1 MAKRDKD
8 YENRMAGYIA
18 AYNLAKTKGIEAL
31 GKDLKIR
38 NVLKVDI
45 GVPEKLMREQF
56 EYLSANVYA
65 NTMTSVA
72 WTLHDVFGF
81 GKERIHKF
89 KKAFDKVVKDSYD
102 LDYLGEHYVRL
113 EDFALELN
121 KKYDLGIDYMRV
133 AVSQELLDEDRE
145 AYRMCKIDRVLQ
157 ELRENG
163 YEDAAF
169 FIEKK
174 LY

>member
-18 AYNLAKTKGIEAL
+18 AYNIAKTKGVEAL
-31 GKDLKIR
+31 EKDLKIR

-45 GVPEKLMREQF
+45 GVPEKTMREQI
-56 EYLSANVYA
+56 EYLSSNVYA
-65 NTMTSVA
+65 NTLTAVG

-81 GKERIHKF
+81 GRERIHKF
-89 KKAFDKVVKDSYD
+89 KNAFDKVVKDSYD
-102 LDYLGEHYVRL
+102 LDWLGEHYVKL

-133 AVSQELLDEDRE
+133 AVSQELLDEDRPS
-145 AYRMCKIDRVLQ
+145 YRMCKIDRVLQ

-163 YEDAAF
+163 FGDAAM

>member
-18 AYNLAKTKGIEAL
+18 AYNIAKTKGVEAL
-31 GKDLKIR
+31 GKELKMR
-38 NVLKVDI
+38 NVLRVDI
-45 GVPEKLMREQF
+45 GVPEKTMREQID
-56 EYLSANVYA
+56 YLSTNVYA
-65 NTMTSVA
+65 NTLTAAA
-72 WTLHDVFGF
+72 WTLHDTFGF
-81 GKERIHKF
+81 GRKRIRKF
-89 KKAFDKVVKDSYD
+89 KDAFDNVVKDSYD
-102 LDYLGEHYVRL
+102 LDWLGEHYVRL

-121 KKYDLGIDYMRV
+121 RKYDIGIDFTAV

-163 YEDAAF
+163 FKDAAL